1 MFRGGTLKNGGSPP
15 PRVPT
20 RMEPALASEVAA
32 LVDRLRRALDA
43 NTAAAGGV
51 PIDEKDKTTRR
62 PAGLACQLSA
72 LLLNR
77 PSPRPPP
84 KAATLFS

>member
-1 MFRGGTLKNGGSPP
+1 MPPASGATLPFLQVLKFRGGGTLKNGGSPP

-43 NTAAAGGV
+43 NTAAAGGG
-51 PIDEKDKTTRR
+51 
-62 PAGLACQLSA
+62 AH
-72 LLLNR
+72 
-77 PSPRPPP
+77 
-84 KAATLFS
+84 